1 MKKLYDAFSLKNLN
15 FGKKMLLIYVVCVI
29 IPFAVLSIFYYFI
42 TINKIEKQNIVDL
55 NYSIEKTGNSL
66 DNIIDNVI
74 MISDMIYSNGDIY
87 NLLSS
92 DGSENMI
99 IVADKLDEKIT
110 SFAANNIIGN
120 ISIYTAND
128 ALYRSAS
135 IKKNFSE
142 NEEWMRLFKDSGN
155 KVMPLAYYSN
165 ENNAY
170 VLSLV
175 RELRKNIRSGKYDIL
190 KIDITPSI
198 VHLSL
203 DSASEN
209 YGLYLLNDEN
219 EVLYSTRKESNRYKT
234 GEEIDIQA
242 NNIYLY
248 DLDFPVGY
256 KVAGEY
262 SFDVGES
269 IFNHE
274 TALFV
279 LIVIVLFGIATAMI
293 LVIKNSFVQT
303 LTNLTESTKKIKEEK
318 FELIDTSKIG
328 SDEIG
333 MLTLGMNSAIVKINE
348 LINNV
353 YKEKLRNAE
362 IEKEKRIAEFNA
374 LQSQINPHFM
384 FNLFEVIR
392 MKSRKRGDKET
403 ANVMKDISLMFRNLI
418 KWGED
423 LITFE
428 KELIFINA
436 YLNAQRY
443 NMDDEAEIRLDIDD
457 ETKNCIIPKMSV
469 HVFVEN
475 AFVHG
480 LDSIYDNRKFL
491 LSASIKNDKLIIKI
505 SDNGEGISQEI
516 IESICEKDTGKLKE
530 ASNGIGLENVIS
542 RLNLYFDDDYNISV
556 VSIPYEKTEI
566 VLELPVRQN

>member
-1 MKKLYDAFSLKNLN
+1 MKKLYDVFLLKNLN

-74 MISDMIYSNGDIY
+74 MISDMIYSDGDIY

-190 KIDITPSI
+190 KIDITPST
-198 VHLSL
+198 VNLSL

-392 MKSRKRGDKET
+392 MKSHKRGDKET

-443 NMDDEAEIRLDIDD
+443 NMDDEAEIRIDIDD

-505 SDNGEGISQEI
+505 LDNGEGISQEI
-516 IESICEKDTGKLKE
+516 IESICKKDTGKLKE

-542 RLNLYFDDDYNISV
+542 RLNLYFDDDYKISV

-566 VLELPVRQN
+566 ILELPVRQN

>member
-1 MKKLYDAFSLKNLN
+1 MKKLYDVFLLKNLN

-74 MISDMIYSNGDIY
+74 MISDMIYSDGDIY

-198 VHLSL
+198 VNLSL

-234 GEEIDIQA
+234 GEEIDILA

-293 LVIKNSFVQT
+293 LVIKNIFV
-303 LTNLTESTKKIKEEK
+303 L
-318 FELIDTSKIG
+318 G
-328 SDEIG
+328 S
-333 MLTLGMNSAIVKINE
+333 
-348 LINNV
+348 
-353 YKEKLRNAE
+353 
-362 IEKEKRIAEFNA
+362 
-374 LQSQINPHFM
+374 
-384 FNLFEVIR
+384 LF
-392 MKSRKRGDKET
+392 
-403 ANVMKDISLMFRNLI
+403 
-418 KWGED
+418 
-423 LITFE
+423 
-428 KELIFINA
+428 IFP
-436 YLNAQRY
+436 L
-443 NMDDEAEIRLDIDD
+443 
-457 ETKNCIIPKMSV
+457 
-469 HVFVEN
+469 
-475 AFVHG
+475 
-480 LDSIYDNRKFL
+480 
-491 LSASIKNDKLIIKI
+491 
-505 SDNGEGISQEI
+505 
-516 IESICEKDTGKLKE
+516 
-530 ASNGIGLENVIS
+530 
-542 RLNLYFDDDYNISV
+542 
-556 VSIPYEKTEI
+556 
-566 VLELPVRQN
+566 